1 MTVRPGDF
9 IHADENGALVI
20 PPAVADQVHDQALA
34 VQEQEAA
41 MFADLRRPDFSLDEY
56 LAAQQ

>member
-20 PPAVADQVHDQALA
+20 PPAVADQVYDQALA
-34 VQEQEAA
+34 VQEQESA
-41 MFADLRRPDFSLDEY
+41 MFAELRSPDYSLDDY
-56 LAAQQ
+56 LASQR